1 MELKKINLIE
11 HNNKRVREEKTN
23 TRIFTWFGN
32 LHLRPHLQAD
42 QAWRFHYPS
51 LPRLQMLTI
60 DFQSVNE
67 PLQQR
72 DYLSISSHKSSLHLY
87 THKFDEKNE
96 DYNENPLLEW
106 IYK

>member
-1 MELKKINLIE
+1 
-11 HNNKRVREEKTN
+11 
-23 TRIFTWFGN
+23 
-32 LHLRPHLQAD
+32 
-42 QAWRFHYPS
+42 
-51 LPRLQMLTI
+51 MLTI